1 MSPDVI
7 VYLLYAEILVFSFL
21 FLNNLVISIYYYV
34 TKIDNKQAV
43 FSKIIVSIFK
53 REKIWLDNIEN
64 NNLKNY
70 CRKTRRLIKI
80 NFLFLAVFVLL
91 FIAMLFV
98 IALLKHEL
106 G

>member
-64 NNLKNY
+64 NMRWTLRVGQFFRVAK
-70 CRKTRRLIKI
+70 L
-80 NFLFLAVFVLL
+80 
-91 FIAMLFV
+91 
-98 IALLKHEL
+98 
-106 G
+106 